1 MGNLVI
7 EGQRQNINT
16 EDTEE
21 DRGTEQMGEGK
32 S

>member
-7 EGQRQNINT
+7 EEQRQNINT
-16 EDTEE
+16 EDTGG
-21 DRGTEQMGEGK
+21 DRGTEQMGEAK